1 MIRSRST
8 TGAQTHVGLY
18 LVHAAT
24 TVSTHALISV
34 KAFMLPQHNPRRFYR
49 ERFFSF
55 NVPDFIIAP
64 TRFNANKAC
73 RMINDEYR
81 KRFEIVHK

>member
-8 TGAQTHVGLY
+8 TGAQTHDGLY

-34 KAFMLPQHNPRRFYR
+34 MSIPMAQS